1 MVVHQAVLLHVAS
14 TQTWRSQGVQL
25 VHLHP
30 QGGEKN
36 FRLNLQ
42 GKCVSAPPW
51 DTKCTPRQKQESI
64 FRTVFA
70 GRVRFGGVF
79 RRSLRATIV
88 NFFGKKKCTPRQNPG
103 YAYVPRPKPVPTVSP
118 WLFVCLHQSVDTSTM
133 VPVC

>member
-1 MVVHQAVLLHVAS
+1 MWPLPRHGVARGCSWCTCIPRAVK
-14 TQTWRSQGVQL
+14 
-25 VHLHP
+25 
-30 QGGEKN
+30 KN
-36 FRLNLQ
+36 VRLNLQ

-118 WLFVCLHQSVDTSTM
+118 WLFVCVYTSRLIRVLWCQYANVALLHS
-133 VPVC
+133 